1 MYLHHRIGSC
11 STSPEDL
18 ISLTPVFSPRYHHT
32 PTTRM
37 TIIRETQ
44 IIGIIIRSIIIT
56 MRDYIHEK
64 PGVLCNPP
72 ASPAGTMCDTDN
84 FPASFF
90 SSLSL
95 SLSLFSSTHGLDEMI
110 IRSWFVRLYQR
121 TAVPPGISIK
131 TLNKQDK
138 TL

>member
-1 MYLHHRIGSC
+1 
-11 STSPEDL
+11 
-18 ISLTPVFSPRYHHT
+18 
-32 PTTRM
+32 
-37 TIIRETQ
+37 
-44 IIGIIIRSIIIT
+44 
-56 MRDYIHEK
+56 MRDFIHEK

-90 SSLSL
+90 PSHTHTHSLSL
-95 SLSLFSSTHGLDEMI
+95 SLSPSLPLSTHGLDEMI

-121 TAVPPGISIK
+121 TAVPPGISSIK

-138 TL
+138 TS